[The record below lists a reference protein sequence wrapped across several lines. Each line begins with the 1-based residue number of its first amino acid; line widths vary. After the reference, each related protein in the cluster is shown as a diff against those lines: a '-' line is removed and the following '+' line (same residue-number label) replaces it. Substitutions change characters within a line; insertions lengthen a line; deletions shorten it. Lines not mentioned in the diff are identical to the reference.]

1 MANNP
6 LCLLDARGRPILELK
21 LGLLLWLDG
30 PPSPRMAREVYDLYM
45 QRCGSHVRTYCSTA
59 PGSLPRPWTAGARHS
74 FENRDLPKLRRFND
88 WGYGFS
94 DGRTTDS
101 WLFMFHGFRPRSEP
115 GRASFYRFDFPW
127 DTDPMVVHDLAL
139 ELLGTT
145 PFRSGL
151 AGPYFQLSMQDEVAS
166 LDRMYA
172 WARRYWGIAAR
183 HLDATSWHMLDGIE
197 GVNWVTLLGAYTLE
211 RHPEVVEAARAAA
224 FASQQAPH
232 GVLLRVEE
240 RPRIID
246 RNRNEPLGGYAAV
259 ASALRPLQIETHA
272 GFGGDKWT
280 ADETMRYLLRLTE
293 P

>member
-1 MANNP
+1 
-6 LCLLDARGRPILELK
+6 
-21 LGLLLWLDG
+21 
-30 PPSPRMAREVYDLYM
+30 VYDLYM
-45 QRCGSHVRTYCSTA
+45 QRWGSHIRSYCSTA
-59 PGSLPRPWTAGARHS
+59 PGSVPQPWTSGARHS
-74 FENRDLPKLRRFND
+74 FENRDLPKLRRFDD

-94 DGRTTDS
+94 DGRATDS
-101 WLFMFHGFRPRSEP
+101 WLFMVHGARPHSEK

-127 DTDPMVVHDLAL
+127 DTDPMLVHDLAL
-139 ELLGTT
+139 ELIGIT

-151 AGPYFQLSMQDEVAS
+151 AGPYFQLDVTNLVAS

-183 HLDATSWHMLDGIE
+183 NLDATSWHMLDGIE
-197 GVNWVTLLGAYTLE
+197 GVNWVTLIGGYHLE
-211 RHPEVVEAARAAA
+211 KHPEVVEQARAAA
-224 FASQQAPH
+224 FASQQTRH

-259 ASALRPLQIETHA
+259 ASALQPLQVQAHE
-272 GFGGDKWT
+272 GFGGEKWT
-280 ADETMRYLLRLTE
+280 PDETMRYLLRFTE